1 MYEIFLSKEAHRVY
15 ERASPDLVRRFN
27 RCFQHLEQ
35 NPYEH
40 PNIKRLEGPLS
51 GYFRYRV
58 GDWRIIYQVNEQ
70 EHKVVVLLIVHRSQ
84 AYR

>member
-1 MYEIFLSKEAHRVY
+1 MYEIFLSKEARRVY
-15 ERASPDLVRRFN
+15 ERTSPDLVRRFN
-27 RCFQHLEQ
+27 RCFQHLAQ

-40 PNIKRLEGPLS
+40 PNIKRLKGPLS

-70 EHKVVVLLIVHRSQ
+70 ERKVVVLLIVHRSQ

>member
-15 ERASPDLVRRFN
+15 ERASSDLVRRFN

-40 PNIKRLEGPLS
+40 PNIKSLS
-51 GYFRYRV
+51 
-58 GDWRIIYQVNEQ
+58 E
-70 EHKVVVLLIVHRSQ
+70 
-84 AYR
+84 